1 MTTIHTNV
9 DVTAAGSRAASLVSV
24 IADWITTA
32 DHKKIGRL
40 FIGSSLVAAV
50 ATAVLAAFLGLER
63 MSASSYSI
71 LNGDS
76 IVQLFA
82 AYQFSLVY
90 AIVAPLFIGLAIAV
104 VPMQ

>member
-76 IVQLFA
+76 VVQLFA

-90 AIVAPLFIGLAIAV
+90 AIVSDRIS
-104 VPMQ
+104 Q